1 MIETTQESAENI
13 GTSMKTIIARFTELK
28 TNIAGTSESEFAD
41 LDFNKVDTA
50 LKSVGVALKD
60 T

>member
-1 MIETTQESAENI
+1 
-13 GTSMKTIIARFTELK
+13 MKTIIARFTELK